1 MKRILIL
8 FLCMITLTACG
19 NNWPQEERE
28 RLYNKCVESN
38 KERTVLDY
46 SPKELCTCTI
56 DAFISEV
63 TWSEYQ
69 KMLKGDLDKDEKA
82 FFKNKAQVVLDRIA
96 KKCKPP
102 LLYK

>member
-8 FLCMITLTACG
+8 FLCMITLTTCG

-28 RLYNKCVESN
+28 KLYDECVELNEKQIAS
-38 KERTVLDY
+38 DH
-46 SPKELCTCTI
+46 SPKELCTCAM
-56 DAFISEV
+56 DAFISEI

-69 KMLKGDLDKDEKA
+69 KMLKADLDKDEKA
-82 FFKNKAQVVLDRIA
+82 FFNNKAQVVLDRIA